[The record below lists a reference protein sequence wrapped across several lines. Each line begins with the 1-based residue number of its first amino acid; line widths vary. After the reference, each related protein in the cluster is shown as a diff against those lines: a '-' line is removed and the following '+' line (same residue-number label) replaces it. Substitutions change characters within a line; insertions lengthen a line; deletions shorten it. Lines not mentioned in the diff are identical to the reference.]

1 MKRINYIFVLLTL
14 VFITNSCEEN
24 GIFFPPSDNEGVFE
38 VTIDGETFTTT
49 QANFVTDNSDIVITA
64 IKTETNEIFT
74 LAVESFDT
82 RNFSFEG
89 INNVATYIQNDPVS
103 AGIWTTFSETSSRGN
118 ITFTDINFVDNTV
131 SGTFSFI
138 GKNSVTNSSKA
149 FSNGTFTNIPL
160 SNQPVSADSFSAK
173 VDGVDFVDIS
183 LFATPITIG
192 TTNLIS
198 ISANSSLSETI
209 NFNLNADIIP
219 GEYDFGSVFTQTFP
233 TGQYSTSVTDTYVA
247 DGKLI
252 ITSHDTTAKKIAGTF
267 SFEAIDILSSAVVH
281 TITEGE
287 FNVSY

>member
-138 GKNSVTNSSKA
+138 GKNAVTNSSKA

-160 SNQPVSADSFSAK
+160 SNQPVSADSFNAK

-192 TTNLIS
+192 SNNLIS

-252 ITSHDTTAKKIAGTF
+252 ITSHDTAVKRIAGTF
-267 SFEAIDILSSAVVH
+267 SFEAKDILSSAVVH